1 MKKQCL
7 SDEYLSRCGFQK
19 GFVQEKEGKL
29 KLPVKGGE
37 GIFVSQ
43 TYDSGEKQTQWN
55 RIVLDISY
63 NAVFHAYV
71 WLFDDRREG
80 ERADAIVD
88 MEERFDYIK
97 ERAQYD
103 SNYRDQ
109 LLYGHDEGM
118 GRYAKLAVKI
128 TPEGEKDV
136 VFKGYAMSF
145 PKESFVAY
153 LPVIYRNNLQLERFL
168 AVYQNIYLELEEK
181 IDALAKELDYECC
194 SYKQAVRLAE
204 WMGWGELAD
213 RVDERTLRELLREGI
228 SLAGR
233 KGTCGYYTRLAE
245 ILWNQK
251 AIMLEEPDRRRATV
265 LIKGRPKDGWEACLE
280 WMKRTAPIGVSIDF
294 VFLHRTDRLDGQYFL
309 DVTAC
314 LSRYES
320 ELCEGGVCIDSLK
333 LL

>member
-7 SDEYLSRCGFQK
+7 SNKYLAECGFQK

-43 TYDSGEKQTQWN
+43 TYDSGERQTQWN
-55 RIVLDISY
+55 RIVLDISH

-71 WLFDDRREG
+71 WLFDDRQDG
-80 ERADAIVD
+80 KTADGIED
-88 MEERFDYIK
+88 MEAKFEYIK

-109 LLYGHDEGM
+109 LLYGNRDGT

-128 TPEGEKDV
+128 AAEGEAEV
-136 VFKGYAMSF
+136 IFRGYAMSF
-145 PKESFVAY
+145 PKESFTAY

-168 AVYQNIYLELEEK
+168 AVYQTIYLELEEK
-181 IDALAKELDYECC
+181 IDALAQELDCECC
-194 SYKQAVRLAE
+194 SRKQAVRLAE
-204 WMGWGELAD
+204 WLGWGGLAD
-213 RVDERTLRELLREGI
+213 RVDERTLRELLQEGL
-228 SLAGR
+228 SLAGK
-233 KGTCGYYTRLAE
+233 KGTCGYYTRLTE

-265 LIKGRPKDGWEACLE
+265 LIKGKPKDGWEDCLE
-280 WMKRTAPIGVSIDF
+280 WMKKTTPIGISIDF
-294 VFLHRTDRLDGQYFL
+294 VFLHKTDRLDGQYFL

>member
-7 SDEYLSRCGFQK
+7 SAEDLLKCGSQK
-19 GFVQEKEGKL
+19 GFVQEREGKL
-29 KLPVKGGE
+29 KLPAKGGE

-43 TYDSGEKQTQWN
+43 TYDSGERLTQWN
-55 RIVLDISY
+55 RIVLDISN
-63 NAVFHAYV
+63 NAVFHAHV
-71 WLFDDRREG
+71 WLFDDRQEG
-80 ERADAIVD
+80 EETDSIGD
-88 MEERFDYIK
+88 MEERFDSVK
-97 ERAQYD
+97 EQAQYD

-109 LLYGHDEGM
+109 LLYGVENGR

-136 VFKGYAMSF
+136 VFRGYAMSF
-145 PKESFVAY
+145 PKESFVSY

-168 AVYQNIYLELEEK
+168 AVYQNLYLELEEK

-194 SYKQAVRLAE
+194 NFKQAVRLAE
-204 WMGWGELAD
+204 WMGWGELAG

-228 SLAGR
+228 SLAGK

-245 ILWNQK
+245 ILWKRK
-251 AIMLEEPDRRRATV
+251 AVMLEEPDKRRATV
-265 LIKGRPKDGWEACLE
+265 LIRGEPGEGWEGCLE
-280 WMKRTAPIGVSIDF
+280 WMRRTVPIGVSIDF

-309 DVTAC
+309 DVTAS

-320 ELCEGGVCIDSLK
+320 ELCEGGVRIDSLK